1 MNKNMYINIELKDS
15 ERKDYYKFVI
25 NGVNLGEWEKSE
37 LRYLI
42 EKIDNKII

>member
-1 MNKNMYINIELKDS
+1 MYINIEIKDT
-15 ERKDYYKFVI
+15 ERKDYYKLVI
-25 NGVNLGEWEKSE
+25 NGVKLGEWEKSE